1 VDHNLCVLIDFD
13 NIAKGS
19 RQEGLGEFDIR
30 IVMRRLKDI
39 GRVLIARAYC
49 DWDRWSR
56 HRSALA
62 EQGITMVELVAT
74 GHGDKN
80 RGDIALVCDAMELA
94 YTRQFV
100 DTFVILSGD
109 SDFTPLVQRLKEL
122 NKNVIGIGTRG
133 STSRLLANVCDEF
146 FFYDSIVKQRRQAE
160 REREREEEEE
170 EEDRGGRVPDKLKLD
185 DAYALLLETL
195 ENHARDEAG
204 PVHASIVKT
213 SMKRKLSTFNEH
225 EMGFRTFARFVERA
239 QAEGL
244 VVLSR
249 DDRAGGWRVELAPQ
263 PGESGPT
270 TIPPRVP
277 APRSAPVE
285 TPPPPVSPSP
295 SRARVAG
302 AAGNALALLQAEGLD
317 IGTAA
322 ERRRVLAHFEA
333 CCTERATRGRRI
345 AVQYLQGDL
354 VQAGLDADIV
364 RGVLI
369 ALARIGALRHAD
381 GDPIR
386 GPTSPITDPP
396 TADELNALL
405 EERALELLGERGVKL
420 PAEDLELLFGQVEDE
435 GPAERPV
442 EAAEAA
448 EASVEDGGEEGGE
461 RRRRRRGGRG
471 RGRTEGASE
480 APADAGDEPGSAP
493 TPAVDVAGSGR
504 GEAAAEGGGGAV
516 AEAPPAK
523 AKPSRRRAPAAE
535 EAVPEGGDPAG
546 GEAAAKPRRR
556 APRKA

>member
-1 VDHNLCVLIDFD
+1 MDHNLCVLIDFD

-30 IVMRRLKDI
+30 LVMRRLKDI

-56 HRSALA
+56 HRTALA

-122 NKNVIGIGTRG
+122 NRNVIGIGTRG

-146 FFYDSIVKQRRQAE
+146 FFYDSLVKQRRQP
-160 REREREEEEE
+160 EREREEEDGDELP
-170 EEDRGGRVPDKLKLD
+170 GGRVPDKIKIE
-185 DAYALLLETL
+185 DAYALLIETL

-204 PVHASIVKT
+204 PIHASIVKT

-263 PGESGPT
+263 PGEHGPASL
-270 TIPPRVP
+270 PPRA
-277 APRSAPVE
+277 APREAP
-285 TPPPPVSPSP
+285 PILAQRSLLPGP
-295 SRARVAG
+295 AG
-302 AAGNALALLQAEGLD
+302 DALTLLSGEGID
-317 IGTAA
+317 IGTAVD
-322 ERRRVLAHFEA
+322 RRRVLAHFQAA
-333 CCTERATRGRRI
+333 CNDRAERGRRI
-345 AVQYLQGDL
+345 CVQYLKEDL
-354 VQAGLDADIV
+354 VQAGLDGEIV

-369 ALARIGALRHAD
+369 ALARIGALLHAD
-381 GDPIR
+381 GEPIR
-386 GPTSPITDPP
+386 GPTSPITAPAP
-396 TADELNALL
+396 AEELNALL
-405 EERALELLGERGVKL
+405 EERALEILGERGVKL
-420 PAEDLELLFGQVEDE
+420 PADALELLFGQGDFEVVPPRQEDDQAAHSEGGDAAGQGELDE
-435 GPAERPV
+435 GG
-442 EAAEAA
+442 
-448 EASVEDGGEEGGE
+448 DKK
-461 RRRRRRGGRG
+461 RRRRGGRSRS
-471 RGRTEGASE
+471 RGREAESEGGGEVDDFVPAVIVRGPPVESDPLETEAAAVE
-480 APADAGDEPGSAP
+480 APAGEDA
-493 TPAVDVAGSGR
+493 PAGP
-504 GEAAAEGGGGAV
+504 
-516 AEAPPAK
+516 EAPAK
-523 AKPSRRRAPAAE
+523 RRRPARKK
-535 EAVPEGGDPAG
+535 PE
-546 GEAAAKPRRR
+546 
-556 APRKA
+556 

>member
-1 VDHNLCVLIDFD
+1 MDHNLCVLIDFD

-19 RQEGLGEFDIR
+19 RQEGLGEFDIKL
-30 IVMRRLKDI
+30 VMRRLKDI

-56 HRSALA
+56 HRTALA

-122 NKNVIGIGTRG
+122 NRSVIGIGTRG

-146 FFYDSIVKQRRQAE
+146 FFYDSLVKQRRQPE
-160 REREREEEEE
+160 RPREEEEE
-170 EEDRGGRVPDKLKLD
+170 EEDRSGRVPDKLKLE
-185 DAYALLLETL
+185 DAYALLIETL

-263 PGESGPT
+263 PGEHGPASL
-270 TIPPRVP
+270 P
-277 APRSAPVE
+277 PRSAPRHA
-285 TPPPPVSPSP
+285 PPVEAP
-295 SRARVAG
+295 AREVVPLPRSTVPGPAG
-302 AAGNALALLQAEGLD
+302 EALDVLRAEGID
-317 IGTAA
+317 IGTAVDRRNVLSHFEVACA
-322 ERRRVLAHFEA
+322 ERAA
-333 CCTERATRGRRI
+333 RGRRI
-345 AVQYLQGDL
+345 AVQYLHEDL
-354 VQAGLDADIV
+354 VQAGLDGELV

-369 ALARIGALRHAD
+369 ALARIGALLHAD
-381 GDPIR
+381 GEPIR
-386 GPTSPITDPP
+386 GPTSPITAPAP
-396 TADELNALL
+396 ADELNALL
-405 EERALELLGERGVKL
+405 EERALEILGERGVKL
-420 PAEDLELLFGQVEDE
+420 PADALELLFGQGECEVIT
-435 GPAERPV
+435 PRPV
-442 EAAEAA
+442 EEGEVEAPRAEP
-448 EASVEDGGEEGGE
+448 EGGE
-461 RRRRRRGGRG
+461 ADENGDRRRRRRGGRG
-471 RGRTEGASE
+471 RSRAREEEGAEAGEPVAAVEPAPVEAPSEVVAAEPEAE
-480 APADAGDEPGSAP
+480 APA
-493 TPAVDVAGSGR
+493 R
-504 GEAAAEGGGGAV
+504 
-516 AEAPPAK
+516 K
-523 AKPSRRRAPAAE
+523 
-535 EAVPEGGDPAG
+535 
-546 GEAAAKPRRR
+546 RR
-556 APRKA
+556 APRKKTE